1 VEEGEHQMD
10 FWDNINKISTI
21 IGIAGSIVSIIGYL
35 YPSTPKTSTQEALI
49 WVCLPLALILIL
61 AGIVPYVIP
70 QLHNQQHTQE
80 ALIRARLPLALIL
93 ILAVIVPYVIP
104 QLHNQQHT
112 NATNNN
118 YSTISTPL
126 TGITTLSP
134 TTEMQTPTMDTQNT
148 TFSSNSGDLLKYQ
161 ANWSKGTDGWNLKDS
176 GWSVL
181 GNGSIVSNG
190 TPNKAS
196 YLDPV
201 PNEGAIFA
209 PYQPS
214 TANYAVEVQAK
225 ITTDNSDDDCS
236 FCIIVRNDGSLSYGS
251 YSGYAE
257 GLDDSTDLSTT
268 FDRTAWHTYR
278 VEAKYN
284 QITFL
289 IDGQQ
294 IEQQTSNTYLQPG
307 RIGIADKQGTQA
319 EVRSFKVFAL

>member
-1 VEEGEHQMD
+1 MD
-10 FWDNINKISTI
+10 FWTTLSN
-21 IGIAGSIVSIIGYL
+21 IGIIMGIIGSIVSTIGYL
-35 YPSTPKTSTQEALI
+35 YPSTPKTSIQKSLI
-49 WVCLPLALILIL
+49 RIVLPLALTFII
-61 AGIVPYVIP
+61 AGIIPYAISQP
-70 QLHNQQHTQE
+70 
-80 ALIRARLPLALIL
+80 
-93 ILAVIVPYVIP
+93 
-104 QLHNQQHT
+104 HNQQHT
-112 NATNNN
+112 N
-118 YSTISTPL
+118 ISAPPSGT
-126 TGITTLSP
+126 TTLSP
-134 TTEMQTPTMDTQNT
+134 TTETRTPNPSPTTEIQTPTMDTQNT
-148 TFSSNSGDLLKYQ
+148 TFSSNSGDPLYQ
-161 ANWSKGTDGWNLKDS
+161 ANWSKGTDGWDLKDS

-209 PYQPS
+209 PYQPH
-214 TANYAVEVQAK
+214 TANYAVEVQAR
-225 ITTDNSDDDCS
+225 ITIDNSDDEDCS
-236 FCIIVRNDGSLSYGS
+236 FCIIVRNDGSLPYYG

-284 QITFL
+284 QITFF
-289 IDGQQ
+289 IDRQQ
-294 IEQQTSNTYLQPG
+294 ISKEISNTYLKSG